1 MGILPNVSTKV
12 HMMFAT
18 QIKPAYLFIDLCTYN
33 IKNVKKD
40 RIIVGENSG
49 YVMLEISLA
58 VAREK
63 QKKSDFNG
71 SLVRRQRRDDL
82 TVTRHESK
90 CNMYHTKN
98 FSVITF

>member
-1 MGILPNVSTKV
+1 MGILPNVNTKV
-12 HMMFAT
+12 HMTFTT

-40 RIIVGENSG
+40 RIIAGENSG

-63 QKKSDFNG
+63 H
-71 SLVRRQRRDDL
+71 R
-82 TVTRHESK
+82 
-90 CNMYHTKN
+90 KN
-98 FSVITF
+98 RILMDH